1 MRYGL
6 DAYGCRSVAPQSHH
20 PWQDPARAKVHNALG
35 LLLRRFDDV
44 DGAIA
49 AFHAAIEH
57 APSPVNTTTQ
67 RAQ

>member
-1 MRYGL
+1 M
-6 DAYGCRSVAPQSHH
+6 
-20 PWQDPARAKVHNALG
+20 HNALG

-67 RAQ
+67 RSQ